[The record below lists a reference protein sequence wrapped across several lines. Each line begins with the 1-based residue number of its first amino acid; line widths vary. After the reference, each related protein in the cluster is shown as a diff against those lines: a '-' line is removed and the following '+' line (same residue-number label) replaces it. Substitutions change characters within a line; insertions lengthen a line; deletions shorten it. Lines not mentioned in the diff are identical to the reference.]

1 MSFIHFIR
9 KLNIYFGFSKCE
21 NCERKLGRYVTIID
35 GKRVCEIC
43 SKINQ
48 VDTMIKFIEME
59 NDNRDGYILRNFNG
73 GNEMIMAKQY
83 AMARGSIKKL
93 SKSYV
98 KMGELGNVIIRVLPI

>member
-59 NDNRDGYILRNFNG
+59 NDNLDKEIKELRIFQKRFEIFKPILNDIISGKYIKIEKEDYNG
-73 GNEMIMAKQY
+73 GK
-83 AMARGSIKKL
+83 
-93 SKSYV
+93 
-98 KMGELGNVIIRVLPI
+98 